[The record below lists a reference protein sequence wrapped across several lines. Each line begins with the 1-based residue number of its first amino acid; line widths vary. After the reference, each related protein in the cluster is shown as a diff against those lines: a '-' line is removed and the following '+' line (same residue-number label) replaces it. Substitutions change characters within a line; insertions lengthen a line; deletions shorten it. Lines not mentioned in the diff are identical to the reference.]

1 MTTVNKPLIE
11 LLDIGKYYGGS
22 CDNIGHGKQDKSSRK
37 NIFQPKVTVLNNISL
52 KIYSGEFVA
61 IIGTSGSGKSTLMNI
76 LGCLDR
82 PTSGQYLFCGFDVA
96 NFKSDKLAWL
106 RREAFGFIFQQ
117 YHLISSESATENVE
131 VPALYAGLPEQ
142 ERRKR
147 AQELLSRLGLSER
160 LDYRPK
166 QLSGGQQQRVSIA
179 RALMNGGNIILAD
192 EPTGA
197 LDTATSIE
205 VMALLK
211 ELSYAGHTII
221 LITHDQNVAKQA
233 QRIIEVNDGEIIKD
247 YSTSHRDN
255 SELSSNKE
263 PSFLANM
270 SLNDKEIGKSHSSF
284 FSGLRDAA
292 RAATRV
298 MLSNIF
304 RTTLTLLG
312 IIIGV
317 ASVIIMMSI
326 TEGAKQKI
334 KNDMGAFGNSIMY
347 INGIPPTPL
356 DPDGEITLADIKIL
370 ETLPEIDLINPSI
383 GEDRLLRYGKI
394 NMQSYTRGTAIT
406 FPELRN
412 WPVEQGRFFTKEEYE
427 HADAVVIIGQ
437 SVREKLFRES
447 EKIIGEYILIEKAL
461 FQVIGVFKERGN
473 DSYQDKNNQVIVPFT
488 TALSRIF
495 GHSPPEY
502 ISLAVNDN
510 YPFEHTEK
518 VIKNTLLNLHK
529 GVLDFEIHNDA
540 AQIQAKSAII
550 AQMTLLLGA
559 IASISLLVGGIG
571 VMNVMLMT
579 VRERTREIGIRMATG
594 ARKKDIM
601 RQFLT
606 ESVLLT
612 TVGGAIGI
620 VLSLGLLGFSAL
632 ISDEIPIVISSSV
645 MSTAF
650 GCAVITG
657 IIFGYMPASKAA
669 RLDPVTALADE

>member
-1 MTTVNKPLIE
+1 MTRVKKPLIE
-11 LLDIGKYYGGS
+11 LINIGKYYGGN
-22 CDNIGHGKQDKSSRK
+22 CDNNENK
-37 NIFQPKVTVLNNISL
+37 NQNKLSKKKLLQPKVTILNNISL

-82 PTSGQYLFCGFDVA
+82 PTSGKYLFSGLNVA
-96 NFKSDKLAWL
+96 HFTSDKLAWL
-106 RREAFGFIFQQ
+106 RREAFGFIFQH

-142 ERRKR
+142 ERRER
-147 AQELLSRLGLSER
+147 AQQLLTRLGLSER
-160 LDYRPK
+160 FDNQPN

-179 RALMNGGNIILAD
+179 RALMNGGSIILAD

-197 LDTATSIE
+197 LDTATGIE

-211 ELSYAGHTII
+211 ELADAGHTII
-221 LITHDQNVAKQA
+221 LITHDQNIAKQA
-233 QRIIEVNDGEIIKD
+233 HRIIEINDGKIIQDKT
-247 YSTSHRDN
+247 TSHHDKTK
-255 SELSSNKE
+255 LSNNKE
-263 PSFLANM
+263 PSILTNIN
-270 SLNDKEIGKSHSSF
+270 LDDKDIEKSNSSF
-284 FSGLRDAA
+284 FSGLQDAA

-317 ASVIIMMSI
+317 ASVIIMLSI
-326 TEGAKQKI
+326 TEGAKQQI
-334 KNDMGAFGNSIMY
+334 KHDMGAFGNSIMY
-347 INGIPPTPL
+347 INGIAPTPL
-356 DPDGEITLADIKIL
+356 DPDGEISLRDIKML

-383 GEDRLLRYGKI
+383 GKDRLLRYGNK
-394 NMQSYTRGTAIT
+394 NMQSYTRGTGIT
-406 FPELRN
+406 FSKLRN
-412 WPVEQGRFFTKEEYE
+412 WPVEHGRFFTQEEYD
-427 HADAVVIIGQ
+427 HADAVVVIGQ
-437 SVREKLFRES
+437 SVRDKLFNDNEN
-447 EKIIGEYILIEKAL
+447 IIGEYILIEKAL
-461 FQVIGVFKERGN
+461 FQVIGIFKERGN

-495 GHSPPEY
+495 GQQPPEY
-502 ISLAVNDN
+502 ISLAASDN

-518 VIKNTLLNLHK
+518 VIKDTLLNLHK

-606 ESVLLT
+606 ESILLSI
-612 TVGGAIGI
+612 VGGAIGI
-620 VLSLGLLGFSAL
+620 VLSLGLLGLSTL
-632 ISDEIPIVISSSV
+632 VSDEIPIVISSSV

-669 RLDPVTALADE
+669 QLDPVTALADE